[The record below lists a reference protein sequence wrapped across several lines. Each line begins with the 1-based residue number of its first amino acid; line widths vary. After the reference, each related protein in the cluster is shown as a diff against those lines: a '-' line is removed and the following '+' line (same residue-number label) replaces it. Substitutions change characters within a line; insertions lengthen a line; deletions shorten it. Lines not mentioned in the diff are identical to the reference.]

1 MDFTLLHPK
10 LVHLPI
16 ALGVLMPLMSLG
28 ALLAWWRGWLPKRA
42 WAFVVALQA
51 LLVLSGVAALR
62 TGSIDEE
69 RVERVVAEAR
79 IEAHEEA
86 AELFVWGAA
95 GVLAVALAVA
105 AVRSERTAR
114 AIATLAMV
122 GTFGVLYL
130 GYRTGEAGGRLV
142 YQDGAASAFTG
153 ATGAGGATEA
163 EAESKSA
170 EHDDDD

>member
-42 WAFVVALQA
+42 WVFVVALQA
-51 LLVLSGVAALR
+51 LLVVSGVAAMR
-62 TGSIDEE
+62 SGKADEE
-69 RVERVVAEAR
+69 RVEHVVGEAR

-105 AVRSERTAR
+105 AVKNERTSR
-114 AIATLAMV
+114 AIAGLAVV
-122 GTFGVLYL
+122 GTLGVLYL

-142 YQDGAASAFTG
+142 YQDGAASAFTSG
-153 ATGAGGATEA
+153 APAAGDA
-163 EAESKSA
+163 EAETGSE
-170 EHDDDD
+170 EHDDD

>member
-16 ALGVLMPLMSLG
+16 ALGVLMPLLTV
-28 ALLAWWRGWLPKRA
+28 ATLVAWWRGWMPKRT

-51 LLVLSGVAALR
+51 VLVLSGVAALR
-62 TGSIDEE
+62 TGSADED
-69 RVERVVAEAR
+69 RVEKLVGEAR

-105 AVRSERTAR
+105 GVRKEGASQALAALAV
-114 AIATLAMV
+114 V
-122 GTFGVLYL
+122 GSVAVLFL
-130 GYRTGEAGGRLV
+130 GYRTGEAGGRIV
-142 YQDGAASAFTG
+142 YADNGVSVFTGGAA
-153 ATGAGGATEA
+153 GGGEVGKH
-163 EAESKSA
+163 EEK
-170 EHDDDD
+170 EGKDKDDDD

>member
-16 ALGVLMPLMSLG
+16 ALGVLMPLLSVG
-28 ALLAWWRGWLPKRA
+28 ALVAWWRGWLPKRA

-51 LLVLSGVAALR
+51 LLVVSGVAAMR
-62 TGSIDEE
+62 TGEVDEE

-86 AELFVWGAA
+86 AEVFVWGAA
-95 GVLAVALAVA
+95 GVLALALAVA
-105 AVRSERTAR
+105 AVRNERTSR
-114 AIATLAMV
+114 ALAGLAVV
-122 GTFGVLYL
+122 GTLGVLYL

-142 YQDGAASAFTG
+142 YQDGAASAYTAG
-153 ATGAGGATEA
+153 AAGGAAA
-163 EAESKSA
+163 EAGGDK
-170 EHDDDD
+170 DDDD